1 MDWTPLTSRW
11 GPVLVLA
18 WRQNPS
24 NNAKT
29 KKTHIW
35 CHLGKALKH
44 CFSNFPCHHWNTW
57 EWHGNDCLT
66 FWCPDPG
73 AESHVNELSSPQQP
87 SNPDA
92 HASDFMVSW
101 LDIGCRFSS
110 FPLMPSGH
118 PFQHPSQHP
127 STVHL
132 CKPFK
137 TDCHVVQN
145 LEDFVK
151 NSLEKTCHETTV
163 HLRTHTTHRSEIM
176 GL

>member
-1 MDWTPLTSRW
+1 MPKL
-11 GPVLVLA
+11 
-18 WRQNPS
+18 
-24 NNAKT
+24 KT

-35 CHLGKALKH
+35 MSSWKGRLLRIVSVTSHATIGI
-44 CFSNFPCHHWNTW
+44 
-57 EWHGNDCLT
+57 HGNDIGMTVDC
-66 FWCPDPG
+66 WCPDPG

-151 NSLEKTCHETTV
+151 NNSLEKTCHETTV